1 MKKTLLTI
9 LQYIVFLGLGI
20 WIIYHMLHELK
31 PEQKDELVAAI
42 RSIDAW
48 YLIPICFVGF
58 LSHFFRALRWRYLLE
73 TVEMKPTVLNTTFA
87 VMIGYITNLALPR
100 AGEVAKCT
108 VLAKYEKM
116 PAHKMI
122 GTIVAERAFDIVSLL
137 VIAVIAFILQFGQIS
152 NYVGAGAHQLGERM
166 ETPHNERV
174 LFMVIAALTIFIIA
188 SVIIYRRNRETK
200 FGRFMKEM
208 SRGVLSILHMKKR
221 GQFMGYTVLIWLMYV
236 LQIYIGLKSLPDT
249 HHLSA
254 LVALVVLVYGSVG
267 MIVTPGGIGL
277 YPFLV
282 AQILTV
288 VYGINEVP
296 AQAFGWIAWVVQTGI
311 IIVLGV
317 VSLLFI
323 HSYNRR
329 RDAQV
334 AVDTKQN
341 I

>member
-9 LQYIVFLGLGI
+9 LQYVIFLGLGI
-20 WIIYHMLHELK
+20 WIIYHMLHQLN
-31 PEQKDELVAAI
+31 PHQKDELVAAI
-42 RSIDAW
+42 KSIHPL

-73 TVEMKPTVLNTTFA
+73 TVEMKPTVVNTTFA

-116 PAHKMI
+116 PANKMI
-122 GTIVAERAFDIVSLL
+122 GTIVAERAFDIFCLIIIAIFAFL
-137 VIAVIAFILQFGQIS
+137 VQFSWI
-152 NYVGAGAHQLGERM
+152 NDYVGKRIPKLLARIRSHENMLIIGI
-166 ETPHNERV
+166 V
-174 LFMVIAALTIFIIA
+174 LLAVFIVA
-188 SVIIYRRNRETK
+188 SIIIYRKNKETK
-200 FGRFMKEM
+200 FGKFMKEM
-208 SRGVLSILHMKKR
+208 NRGILSILHMKKR
-221 GQFMGYTVLIWLMYV
+221 WQFIGYTALIWMMYM

-249 HHLSA
+249 HHLWPLS
-254 LVALVVLVYGSVG
+254 ALVVLVYGSIG

-282 AQILTV
+282 AQILG
-288 VYGINEVP
+288 VYGIPDVP
-296 AQAFGWIAWVVQTGI
+296 AQAFGWIAWVVQTGLI
-311 IIVLGV
+311 IILGV

-323 HSYNRR
+323 HSYNRK
-329 RDAQV
+329 RDAKAGV
-334 AVDTKQN
+334 GAAQN